1 MATIP
6 IDNSLQIS
14 EELSEYF
21 LFLLNDDR
29 IPIPK
34 LPLPQILLAKSRPG
48 LDSEII
54 HSNVIAR
61 FEEIGI
67 PSGPLEGGTPNV
79 MEEFA
84 RIIIEEIVDAI
95 QSDARV
101 DIAVDQGMI
110 VTSAG
115 ANAAGPVA
123 STGANVAPH
132 TAVGITN

>member
-1 MATIP
+1 MATIQ
-6 IDNSLQIS
+6 IDDSLQVS
-14 EELSEYF
+14 EEMSDFF

-29 IPIPK
+29 VKIPK
-34 LPLPQILLAKSRPG
+34 LPLPQILLAKTRPG

-54 HSNVIAR
+54 ASNIISR

-67 PSGPLEGGTPNV
+67 PSGPLEGGSPNI
-79 MEEFA
+79 MESLIRVIA
-84 RIIIEEIVDAI
+84 EEVVDAI